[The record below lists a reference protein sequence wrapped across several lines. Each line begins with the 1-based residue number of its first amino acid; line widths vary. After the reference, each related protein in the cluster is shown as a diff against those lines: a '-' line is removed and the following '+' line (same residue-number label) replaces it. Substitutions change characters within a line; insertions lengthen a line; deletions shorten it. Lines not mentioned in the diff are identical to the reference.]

1 MAEFNVNVGRAES
14 RPINTDG
21 QGNSPVQFTSDN
33 KDTSIYGNKII
44 DDDPT
49 AIHHDSEERSAA
61 ETKKDID
68 NRLQAQGEEKNPK
81 EINNEV
87 DKTDKLK
94 TAGDAIV
101 KTVMPGFA
109 NVVPDEVK
117 TSIGAATLGFAYLV
131 PDEVKT
137 GMGAAAQG
145 LGQQVADG
153 VKAAAEFYDENVPDA
168 VKWSLNPGL
177 ELGKTIHKALTD
189 EEK

>member
-81 EINNEV
+81 EINKEV

-94 TAGDAIV
+94 TAGDTIV
-101 KTVMPGFA
+101 KTVMPGVA
-109 NVVPDEVK
+109 KVVPDEVK
-117 TSIGAATLGFAYLV
+117 TGIGAATL
-131 PDEVKT
+131 
-137 GMGAAAQG
+137 G